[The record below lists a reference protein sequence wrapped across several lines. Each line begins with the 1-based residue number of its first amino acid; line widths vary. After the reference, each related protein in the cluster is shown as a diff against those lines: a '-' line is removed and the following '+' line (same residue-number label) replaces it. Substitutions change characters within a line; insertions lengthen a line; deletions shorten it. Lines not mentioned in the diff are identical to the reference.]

1 MHRSRF
7 RRDPRGDQRR
17 GAGLRGGHPRDRYK
31 DPYMPAE
38 ELTHEVEHGV
48 RFWGLEQDGRLLG
61 VMGLQD
67 VEDVTL
73 IRHAYVRTTQR
84 RRGIGGRLLQDL
96 RAKATRP
103 PSRRHMGGRSL
114 GDRVLPPARVRA
126 SPAGPGAAPAAPL
139 LVGARAPDRDV
150 RGAGGARLARSGG
163 LAFRCTRMKPHPEM
177 QATSPRLLQCAG
189 ALTRVVSGMN
199 DDSGDVRSV
208 TTGSRSASRGAGAWA
223 CRPRQI
229 RRRRRCCGC
238 RRGAR
243 PR

>member
-1 MHRSRF
+1 
-7 RRDPRGDQRR
+7 
-17 GAGLRGGHPRDRYK
+17 
-31 DPYMPAE
+31 MPAE

-103 PSRRHMGGRSL
+103 LLVGTWAA
-114 GDRVLPPARVRA
+114 ARWAIEFYRQHGFEPVPRD
-126 SPAGPGAAPAAPL
+126 GAAPAAPL

-208 TTGSRSASRGAGAWA
+208 MTEVDPHHEAPARGPADLGESGGGEDAAAADVELAPGDLLPGSVSIG
-223 CRPRQI
+223 
-229 RRRRRCCGC
+229 
-238 RRGAR
+238 
-243 PR
+243 